1 MSLGSFLFLKEQLK
15 DIIIYS
21 ESGVVR
27 TFLKVYMELGS
38 YFLFLQEQIKD
49 IIIIRDSGLVLLS
62 QVELMCSSKRVPAQR
77 WRRSLYW
84 GHSLVSCWVTR
95 HCDRMGLGQ
104 VGWSWL
110 EDAGGET

>member
-1 MSLGSFLFLKEQLK
+1 MALGSFLFLKEQLK

-21 ESGVVR
+21 ESGV
-27 TFLKVYMELGS
+27 
-38 YFLFLQEQIKD
+38 
-49 IIIIRDSGLVLLS
+49 RDSGLVLLR
-62 QVELMCSSKRVPAQR
+62 QVELMCSSKRVPTQR

-110 EDAGGET
+110 EEAGGET